1 MKCILD
7 IIEIV
12 ICLVSITACVLLCT
26 IGSSEWLKVVYPLEV
41 IFMYMLF
48 IVIVLKRSVV
58 DSETEWQ

>member
-12 ICLVSITACVLLCT
+12 ICLVSITAGVLLCM

-41 IFMYMLF
+41 ILMYMLF
-48 IVIVLKRSVV
+48 IVIGLKRFVV
-58 DSETEWQ
+58 DSETEGQ

>member
-12 ICLVSITACVLLCT
+12 ICLVSITAGVLLCT

-41 IFMYMLF
+41 ILMYMLF
-48 IVIVLKRSVV
+48 IVIGLKGL
-58 DSETEWQ
+58 